1 MVTDSVPGS
10 AANGRHIVNCP
21 ECNAEVVYWTTD
33 PWVPEVIHEAGH
45 GTHTLQ
51 WGTHREPVL
60 S

>member
-1 MVTDSVPGS
+1 MTPSES
-10 AANGRHIVNCP
+10 AASGRHVVNCP
-21 ECNAEVVYWTTD
+21 TCGSEIVYWTTD
-33 PWVPEVIHEAGH
+33 TWVPEVIHDEGH